1 MAKTVDALKVA
12 REQFPITK
20 DRIYLDIANM
30 NSPPEC
36 VTKTL
41 ATYFAAIQKRG
52 GDKGAWLAEVEA
64 AREKAATLLDCNVD
78 EIAFV
83 KNTSE
88 GLNIAA
94 NAIDWRAGDNVVVPA
109 REHPNNVF
117 PWLNLQR
124 RGVEVRMVPETGSWI
139 DADLLKPFV
148 DERTRVVAVADVSFH
163 PGQRNDLGSISALCH
178 EKGAHVV
185 VDGVQAVGLLD
196 VKLHKHGIAMWAAS
210 GHKGLLSPHGIG
222 LFYCRQDLIAEMLP
236 AYGARAS
243 MVPGMADDHIVLTTD
258 VLLRNDARRFE
269 IGNFNYSGIHAM
281 RSALDLI
288 LGVGIGNIERHVLA
302 LGEYLTD
309 KLAQRQIERLG
320 PSEPQRRSTIC
331 VFNLPGQGWVEYFAD
346 NGIIVSGRRGSIR
359 ISLGLYNTFEEIDQF
374 TAVLD
379 GRTDR

>member
-1 MAKTVDALKVA
+1 MAKTFDALRVA

-20 DRIYLDIANM
+20 DRIYFDIANM

-41 ATYFAAIQKRG
+41 STYFLAIQKRG
-52 GDKGAWLAEVEA
+52 GDKSAWLAEVEA
-64 AREKAATLLDCNVD
+64 VRQKAATLLDCNVD

-139 DADLLKPFV
+139 DAELLKPFV
-148 DERTRVVAVADVSFH
+148 DERTRVVAVAYVSFH

-243 MVPGMADDHIVLTTD
+243 MVPGMADDHIVLKAD
-258 VLLRNDARRFE
+258 VVLRNDARRFE

-281 RSALDLI
+281 SSALDLI

-302 LGEYLTD
+302 LGEYLTE

-320 PSEPQRRSTIC
+320 PGEPQRRSTIC
-331 VFNLPGQGWVEYFAD
+331 VFNLPGEGWVEYFAD

-374 TAVLD
+374 IAVLD
-379 GRTDR
+379 GRIDR